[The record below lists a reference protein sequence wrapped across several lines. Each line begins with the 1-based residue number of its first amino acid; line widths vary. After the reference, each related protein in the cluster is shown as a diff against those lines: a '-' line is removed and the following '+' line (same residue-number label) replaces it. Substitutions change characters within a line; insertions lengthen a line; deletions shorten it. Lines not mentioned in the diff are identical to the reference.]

1 MHTPLLRLLV
11 LGVAPA
17 AALVACA
24 DPAPEP
30 SAVVLSAA
38 PETLYVGDDTRND
51 LTIVIAY
58 ADGDGDLGRGV
69 VHVHDCRAAAVV
81 TTITLPSI
89 ASDEAVAEGVAIT
102 GELELRVNDVGDVTL
117 AAAAPPACADLGA
130 PAPVV
135 DAAVF
140 CVVLVDSAGNEGPGD
155 CTSPVALSRL

>member
-1 MHTPLLRLLV
+1 MRTTLLHRIV
-11 LGVAPA
+11 LGVLPV

-69 VHVHDCRAAAVV
+69 ARVHDCRAAAVV
-81 TTITLPSI
+81 TTIPLPAI
-89 ASDEAVAEGVAIT
+89 ASDEAVTEGVAIT

-117 AAAAPPACADLGA
+117 ATEAPPACADLGA
-130 PAPVV
+130 PAPVA
-135 DAAVF
+135 DAAAF
-140 CVVLVDSAGNEGPGD
+140 CVVLVDSAGNQGPGD
-155 CTSPVALSRL
+155 CTSPVALARL